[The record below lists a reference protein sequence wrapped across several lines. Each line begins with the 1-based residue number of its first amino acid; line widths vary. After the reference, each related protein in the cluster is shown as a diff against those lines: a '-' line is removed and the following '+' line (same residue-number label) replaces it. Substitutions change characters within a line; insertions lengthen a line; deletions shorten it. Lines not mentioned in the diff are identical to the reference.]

1 MSEVILF
8 SRLLEGLIYNN
19 AVYKNVEERSISKKY
34 CPLSLNNR
42 LVNHL
47 IRLVA
52 FCSILSMV
60 SVLLDQL
67 QIFWQLYLIELFGLL
82 AGLGLLVALNISK
95 VFERVWHAGL
105 IHKLMS
111 YEISGQVFDHVS
123 SFLSNRWL
131 WVVLDG
137 KSLQKYPVNAGVP

>member
-67 QIFWQLYLIELFGLL
+67 QIF
-82 AGLGLLVALNISK
+82 
-95 VFERVWHAGL
+95 
-105 IHKLMS
+105 
-111 YEISGQVFDHVS
+111 
-123 SFLSNRWL
+123 
-131 WVVLDG
+131 
-137 KSLQKYPVNAGVP
+137 